1 MYNQNLNDKI
11 AVLFDLDGV
20 LIDTESLYTVFWDK
34 VDEIYPTGIANF
46 SKVIK
51 GNTLDR
57 ILATYYP
64 DTETQNYI
72 IDLLKEYE
80 NNMKYVMFDGVIEF
94 LRSLKEHNIPIAIVT
109 SSNELKMNHLFAQ
122 IPELA
127 TFPDII
133 ITDKS
138 VKHGKPDPECYQL
151 AANRLGIA
159 SERCIV
165 FEDSIAGI
173 KAGINA
179 GAKVIALATTLD
191 KSILKTVNE
200 IVIDSIKD
208 ISVKELKDMMSA

>member
-1 MYNQNLNDKI
+1 MYRQLKDKV

-34 VDEIYPTGIANF
+34 VDDLYPTGVENF

-64 DTETQNYI
+64 NKDIQKRI
-72 IDLLKEYE
+72 IDILKEYE
-80 NNMKYVMFDGVIEF
+80 NDMKYVMFDGVIDF
-94 LRSLKEHNIPIAIVT
+94 LTSLRDYGIPIAIVT
-109 SSNELKMNHLFAQ
+109 SSNDAKMSHLFAQ

-127 TFPDII
+127 TYPGVI

-138 VKHGKPDPECYQL
+138 VKHGKPDPECYLL
-151 AANRLGIA
+151 AASKLGFTPD
-159 SERCIV
+159 RCVV

-173 KAGINA
+173 KAGIKA
-179 GAKVIALATTLD
+179 GAKVVALATTLSKD
-191 KSILKTVNE
+191 VLKAETN
-200 IVIDSIKD
+200 IVLDSIKD
-208 ISVKELKDMMSA
+208 ISVKNILDLMSA

>member
-1 MYNQNLNDKI
+1 MYRQLKDKV

-34 VDEIYPTGIANF
+34 VDDLYPTGVENF

-64 DTETQNYI
+64 NKDIQKRI
-72 IDLLKEYE
+72 IDILKEYE
-80 NNMKYVMFDGVIEF
+80 NDMKYVMFDGVIDF
-94 LRSLKEHNIPIAIVT
+94 LTSLRDNGIPIAIVT
-109 SSNELKMNHLFAQ
+109 SSNDAKMSHLFAQ

-127 TFPDII
+127 TYPGVI

-138 VKHGKPDPECYQL
+138 VKHGKPDPECYLL
-151 AANRLGIA
+151 AASKLGFTPD
-159 SERCIV
+159 RCVV

-173 KAGINA
+173 KAGIKA
-179 GAKVIALATTLD
+179 GAKVVALATTLSKD
-191 KSILKTVNE
+191 VLKAETD
-200 IVIDSIKD
+200 IVLDSIKD
-208 ISVKELKDMMSA
+208 ISVKNILDLMSA

>member
-1 MYNQNLNDKI
+1 MYRQLKDKV

-34 VDEIYPTGIANF
+34 VDDLYPTGVENF

-64 DTETQNYI
+64 NKDIQKRI
-72 IDLLKEYE
+72 IDILKEYE
-80 NNMKYVMFDGVIEF
+80 NDMKYVMFDGVIDF
-94 LRSLKEHNIPIAIVT
+94 LTSLRDNGIPIAIVT
-109 SSNELKMNHLFAQ
+109 SSNDAKMSHLFAQ

-127 TFPDII
+127 TYPGVI

-138 VKHGKPDPECYQL
+138 VKHGKPDPECYLL
-151 AANRLGIA
+151 AASKLGFTPD
-159 SERCIV
+159 RCVV

-173 KAGINA
+173 KAGIKA
-179 GAKVIALATTLD
+179 GAKVVALATTLSKD
-191 KSILKTVNE
+191 VLKAETN
-200 IVIDSIKD
+200 IVLDSIKD
-208 ISVKELKDMMSA
+208 ISVKNILDLMSA

>member
-1 MYNQNLNDKI
+1 MYRQLKDKV

-34 VDEIYPTGIANF
+34 VDDLYPTGVENF

-64 DTETQNYI
+64 NKDIQKRI
-72 IDLLKEYE
+72 IDILKEYE
-80 NNMKYVMFDGVIEF
+80 NDMKYVMFDGVIDF
-94 LRSLKEHNIPIAIVT
+94 LTSLRDYGIPIAIVT
-109 SSNELKMNHLFAQ
+109 SSNDAKMSHLFAQ

-127 TFPDII
+127 TYPEVI

-138 VKHGKPDPECYQL
+138 VKHGKPDPECYLL
-151 AANRLGIA
+151 AASKLGFTPD
-159 SERCIV
+159 RCVV

-173 KAGINA
+173 KAGIKA
-179 GAKVIALATTLD
+179 GAKVVALATTLSKD
-191 KSILKTVNE
+191 VLKAETN
-200 IVIDSIKD
+200 IVLDSIKD
-208 ISVKELKDMMSA
+208 ISVKNILDLMSA